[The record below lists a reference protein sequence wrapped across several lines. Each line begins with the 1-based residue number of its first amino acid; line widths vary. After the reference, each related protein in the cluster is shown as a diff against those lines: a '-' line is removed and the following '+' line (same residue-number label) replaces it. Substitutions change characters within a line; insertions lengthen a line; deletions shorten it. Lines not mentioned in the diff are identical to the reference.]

1 MSWVRAT
8 LAALIVLATAG
19 CWPQPGAN
27 PAGTNFNDLESVLT
41 VDTVGTLTE
50 RWSAPGTVSS
60 VFGAEAYGLT
70 NGTIR
75 DLDLDTGAQIWSSPL
90 PTVAGATGPFRQV
103 AGPAV
108 TDAGE
113 LAASYT
119 QDTTADPSQPKV
131 GAGLR
136 WDRTTGELVGVL
148 STPPTVGALV
158 PTRIAPVGDRI
169 LYELNDGS
177 LQVVS
182 TTEETPGPGLPVSTR
197 LWAAAGVGQTGLP
210 TLAPIVVGD
219 TVIDTNLSTMRSFPL
234 AGCGQDVCTPTWSV
248 GLNPLGGVVVPS
260 GNHLLV
266 THIDNTLRSYRLSD
280 GAPEWRAPMA
290 GSGGGLA
297 TNGAV
302 VYAASGGT
310 TLQAFAAE
318 GCGAPTCTP
327 LWSGALPATSN
338 SNVAIAGGVV
348 YVGTSNSQV
357 LAFAADGC
365 GGATMCPP
373 IASVS
378 TGSGFVTSVIVS
390 NGHLVV
396 TTDGGTPDA
405 RTVAFA
411 PASVT

>member
-8 LAALIVLATAG
+8 LAMLIVLATAG

-27 PAGTNFNDLESVLT
+27 PAGTNFNALEDVLT
-41 VDTVGTLTE
+41 TDTVATLTE

-60 VFGAEAYGLT
+60 VFGADAYGLT

-75 DLDLDTGAQIWSSPL
+75 ALDVNTGALRWSSPL
-90 PTVAGATGPFRQV
+90 PTVPGAADGTFRQA

-113 LAASYT
+113 LAASFT
-119 QDTTADPSQPKV
+119 QDTTAGPSQPKV

-158 PTRIAPVGDRI
+158 PIRIAPVGHRI

-197 LWAAAGVGQTGLP
+197 PWGATGTGQTGLP

-248 GLNPLGGVVVPS
+248 PLSPFGGVVVPV
-260 GNHLLV
+260 GEHLLV
-266 THIDNTLRSYRLSD
+266 THVDSTLRSYRLSD
-280 GAPEWRAPMA
+280 GAREWQAPMA

-310 TLQAFAAE
+310 TLQAFSAE
-318 GCGAPTCTP
+318 GCGGPTCTP
-327 LWSGALPATSN
+327 LWTGTLPALSN

-348 YVGTSNSQV
+348 YVGSSSQV

-365 GGATMCPP
+365 GGATTCTP

-378 TGSGFVTSVIVS
+378 TGSGSVTSVIVS
-390 NGHLVV
+390 GGHLVV
-396 TTDGGTPDA
+396 TTGGGTPDA
-405 RTVAFA
+405 RTVVFA
-411 PASVT
+411 PASVA